1 MQPSPNPTLRRNER
15 IVRCSA
21 GHLYRSMWV
30 PLISFKAVRLFGRRY
45 QHCPVG
51 RHWSMTDPVDVATLT
66 MAQFADAYE
75 NHDSGIW

>member
-1 MQPSPNPTLRRNER
+1 
-15 IVRCSA
+15 
-21 GHLYRSMWV
+21 MWV